1 MPETLAQKQE
11 RFLEQTLAPDQVL
24 DAAGQAARG
33 IVQPAALKP
42 VLFEE
47 GARLESP
54 AITADRRVF
63 IGAHSYMNGQGYLR
77 SNVFIGRFCSIGR
90 RVTIG
95 AGGHRMTGLSTSPL
109 LSAGPMHRHYDAQEV
124 AALGFPAQ
132 ETIGMP
138 TIIGSDVWIGDGAI
152 IMPGVHVGVGA
163 VIGANSVVTRD
174 IAPYAGVGGVPA
186 RPIRTRFDK
195 TLSARLLASAWWE
208 LSSDRLKQLPLGHVP
223 RFLDALEALAPQAR
237 APHYATLAIAS

>member
-163 VIGANSVVTRD
+163 VTGPTASSRATSRPMRWWGVFRRARFAPGSTR
-174 IAPYAGVGGVPA
+174 PCRRGCWPRPGGSF
-186 RPIRTRFDK
+186 RR
-195 TLSARLLASAWWE
+195 
-208 LSSDRLKQLPLGHVP
+208 SD
-223 RFLDALEALAPQAR
+223 
-237 APHYATLAIAS
+237 